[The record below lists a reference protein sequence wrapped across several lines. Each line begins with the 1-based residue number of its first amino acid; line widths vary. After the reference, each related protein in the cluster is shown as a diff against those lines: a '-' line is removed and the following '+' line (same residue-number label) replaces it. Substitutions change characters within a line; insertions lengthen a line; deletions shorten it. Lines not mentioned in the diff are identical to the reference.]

1 MSSTQSIF
9 SLCRKGALLINNV
22 FAILAA
28 LLMGTSRPVGLYELL
43 IVGRFLTGVNA
54 GNLSE
59 GFNMDNVF

>member
-1 MSSTQSIF
+1 M
-9 SLCRKGALLINNV
+9 INNV